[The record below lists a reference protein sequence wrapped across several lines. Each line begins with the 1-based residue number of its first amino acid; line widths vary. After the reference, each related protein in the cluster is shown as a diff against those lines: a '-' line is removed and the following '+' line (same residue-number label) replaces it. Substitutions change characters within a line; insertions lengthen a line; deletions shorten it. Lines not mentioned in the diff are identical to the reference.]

1 MSISEKPQSEQV
13 QAPSHLSSSVIGL
26 GFVSLFMDLSSEMI
40 HSLLP
45 VFLVSVLGVNAVSVG
60 FIEGIAEATT
70 SVTKVF
76 SGVISDWIGKR
87 KPLILLGY
95 GLAAVTKPLF
105 PVAFNIPTVLVARL
119 VDRFGKGIRGA
130 PRDALIADLTP
141 QALRGAAYG
150 MRQAMDTVGAFLG
163 PALAILLMAKSG
175 DNFRF
180 VFWLAVVPAFVAVAI
195 ILLGVNEPEVIRAPV
210 SRKIPIRRADL
221 ARLDRAY
228 WWVVGV
234 ASVLTLARFSEAFLL
249 LRAQTAGVAAAFV
262 PAVLMV
268 MNIIYAASAYPFGRL
283 ADKVSRKSLLAIG
296 IVLLIAADVFLA
308 FGENVYP
315 VFIGAALWE
324 LHMGATQGLL
334 STFVASTCP
343 ENLRGTAFGIFNL
356 LGGVALLTASVL
368 AGLLW
373 TRIGPTATFITG
385 AGLASLALIGF
396 LARYK
401 RQH

>member
-1 MSISEKPQSEQV
+1 MI
-13 QAPSHLSSSVIGL
+13 
-26 GFVSLFMDLSSEMI
+26 LF
-40 HSLLP
+40 
-45 VFLVSVLGVNAVSVG
+45 
-60 FIEGIAEATT
+60 
-70 SVTKVF
+70 
-76 SGVISDWIGKR
+76 
-87 KPLILLGY
+87 GY

-105 PVAFNIPTVLVARL
+105 PLAFHIPTVLVARF

-141 QALRGAAYG
+141 QPLRGAAYG

-163 PALAILLMAKSG
+163 PALAIVLMARSG
-175 DNFRF
+175 NNFRF
-180 VFWLAVVPAFVAVAI
+180 VFWLAVMPVFIAVAV
-195 ILLGVNEPEVIRAPV
+195 ILFGVHETEATTATGT
-210 SRKIPIRRADL
+210 RKFPLRRADL

-249 LRAQTAGVAAAFV
+249 LRAQTAGVAPAFV

-283 ADKVSRKSLLAIG
+283 ADKVSRKSLLAVG
-296 IVLLIAADVFLA
+296 IVLLVAADVFFA
-308 FGENVYP
+308 IGENVYS
-315 VFIGAALWE
+315 VFIGAALWG

-334 STFVASTCP
+334 STLVADTCP

-356 LGGVALLTASVL
+356 LGGVALLAASVL

-373 TRIGPTATFITG
+373 TRIGPTATFM
-385 AGLASLALIGF
+385 AGVGFATLALIGF
-396 LARYK
+396 LIRDK
-401 RQH
+401 GRH

>member
-1 MSISEKPQSEQV
+1 
-13 QAPSHLSSSVIGL
+13 
-26 GFVSLFMDLSSEMI
+26 MDLSSEMI

-45 VFLVSVLGVNAVSVG
+45 VFLVSVLGVSALSVG

-87 KPLILLGY
+87 KPLILFGY
-95 GLAAVTKPLF
+95 GLAAITKPLF
-105 PVAFNIPTVLVARL
+105 PLAFHIPTELVARF

-141 QALRGAAYG
+141 EALRGAAYG
-150 MRQAMDTVGAFLG
+150 IRQAMDTVGAFLG
-163 PALAILLMAKSG
+163 PAVAIVLMAWSR

-180 VFWLAVVPAFVAVAI
+180 VFWIAVLPAFVAVAV
-195 ILLGVNEPEVIRAPV
+195 ILFGVHEVETIGATV
-210 SRKIPIRRADL
+210 VRKFPLRRTDL

-234 ASVLTLARFSEAFLL
+234 ASVLTLAKFSEAFLL
-249 LRAQTAGVAAAFV
+249 PRAQTTGVTAAFV
-262 PAVLMV
+262 PAVLIV

-283 ADKVSRKSLLAIG
+283 ADKVARKSLLAIG
-296 IVLLIAADVFLA
+296 ILLLIAADVFLA
-308 FGENVYP
+308 FSQNVSS
-315 VFIGAALWE
+315 VFIGASLWG
-324 LHMGATQGLL
+324 LHMRATQGLL
-334 STFVASTCP
+334 STLVADTCP

-356 LGGVALLTASVL
+356 LGGAALLTASVL

-373 TRIGPTATFITG
+373 TRIGLPQR
-385 AGLASLALIGF
+385 L
-396 LARYK
+396 
-401 RQH
+401 